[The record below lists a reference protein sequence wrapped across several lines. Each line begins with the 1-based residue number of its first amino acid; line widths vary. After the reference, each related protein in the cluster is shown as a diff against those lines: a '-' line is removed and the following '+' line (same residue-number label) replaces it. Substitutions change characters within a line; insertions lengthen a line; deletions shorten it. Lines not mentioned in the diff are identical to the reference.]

1 MFKLDSKSPSSPN
14 GAGRELVAG
23 SGPRA
28 PEPSDEDRPAD
39 EKLVPRP
46 APGLGP
52 IGPAGDPS
60 YMEGTLSG
68 VGPRRGFV
76 VTVVLMAVLV
86 ILAIAFV
93 LGG

>member
-1 MFKLDSKSPSSPN
+1 
-14 GAGRELVAG
+14 
-23 SGPRA
+23 
-28 PEPSDEDRPAD
+28 
-39 EKLVPRP
+39 
-46 APGLGP
+46 
-52 IGPAGDPS
+52 
-60 YMEGTLSG
+60 MEGTLSG